1 MGHLEGR
8 TSPWSKVVETFPTT
22 PLGVTMARTTRL
34 LASLA
39 ALSFVV
45 ASCGGSSSSDTTD
58 AGDAAFTTIAE
69 GKLTVCS
76 DAPYEPF
83 EFKAEDGTWTGFDM
97 DLMTAIAARYDLAL
111 EVTVQPFDGIWLA
124 PKAGTCDVVA
134 SSMTITEER
143 AANAAFSDGYFD
155 SFQSLLVRTDDV
167 DTLNSVESLSGKTIA
182 VQTGTTGEEFA
193 KANAPEA
200 KIQSFDDAAA
210 MFLALESKQ
219 VDGVLQDFPIN
230 AFRAT
235 KMGTSAVSIKFDTEA
250 EKYGFA
256 AAQDNTKLIT
266 AINESLTEFRSNGK
280 YDEIFAKY
288 FGANG

>member
-1 MGHLEGR
+1 
-8 TSPWSKVVETFPTT
+8 
-22 PLGVTMARTTRL
+22 MARTTRL

-39 ALSFVV
+39 ALSFIV
-45 ASCGGSSSSDTTD
+45 ASCGGSDSASDTT
-58 AGDAAFTTIAE
+58 AAASTAAQELTFTPVAE

-83 EFKAEDGTWTGFDM
+83 EIQNEDKTWTGFDM
-97 DLMTAIAARYDLAL
+97 DLMSAIAQRYGLAL

-134 SSMTITEER
+134 SSLTITEER

-155 SFQSLLVRTDDV
+155 SFQSLLVRTADK
-167 DTLNSVESLSGKTIA
+167 DTLNTLASLSGKTVA
-182 VQTGTTGEEFA
+182 VQTGTTGEEYA
-193 KANAPEA
+193 KANAPDA

-219 VDGVLQDFPIN
+219 VDAVLQDFPIN

-235 KMGTSAVSIKFDTEA
+235 KMGTSVVSIKFDTES

-256 AAQDNTKLIT
+256 TSQENTELVK
-266 AINESLTEFRSNGK
+266 AINESLAEFRTNGV
-280 YDEIFAKY
+280 YDGIYKKY
-288 FGANG
+288 FG

>member
-1 MGHLEGR
+1 
-8 TSPWSKVVETFPTT
+8 
-22 PLGVTMARTTRL
+22 MARTTRL

-39 ALSFVV
+39 AFSFVV
-45 ASCGGSSSSDTTD
+45 ASCGGSSSSSDTTS
-58 AGDAAFTTIAE
+58 AAAATRSLKFTPVVE

-83 EFKAEDGTWTGFDM
+83 EFQNPDKSWTGFDM
-97 DLMTAIAARYDLAL
+97 DIMSAIAKRYGLTLD
-111 EVTVQPFDGIWLA
+111 VTVQPFDGIWLA

-134 SSMTITEER
+134 SSLTITPER

-155 SFQSLLVRTDDV
+155 SFQSLLVRTADK
-167 DTLNSVESLSGKTIA
+167 DTLNTLASLAGKNVA
-182 VQTGTTGEEFA
+182 VQTGTTGEEYA
-193 KANAPEA
+193 KKNAPGA

-219 VDGVLQDFPIN
+219 VDAVLQDFPIN

-235 KMGTSAVSIKFDTEA
+235 KMGTSVVSIKFDTES

-256 AAQDNTKLIT
+256 ASQDNTELVK
-266 AINESLTEFRSNGK
+266 AINESLTEFRKDGV
-280 YDEIFAKY
+280 YDGIYKKY
-288 FGANG
+288 FG

>member
-1 MGHLEGR
+1 
-8 TSPWSKVVETFPTT
+8 
-22 PLGVTMARTTRL
+22 MARTTRL

-45 ASCGGSSSSDTTD
+45 ASCGGSSSSSDTTS
-58 AGDAAFTTIAE
+58 AATGSLKFTPVAE

-83 EFKAEDGTWTGFDM
+83 EFQNPDKSWTGFDM
-97 DLMTAIAARYDLAL
+97 DIMSAIAKRYGLTL

-134 SSMTITEER
+134 SSLTITPER

-155 SFQSLLVRTDDV
+155 SFQSLLVRTADK
-167 DTLNSVESLSGKTIA
+167 DTLNSLASLAGKNVA
-182 VQTGTTGEEFA
+182 VQTGTTGEEYA
-193 KANAPEA
+193 KKNAPDA

-219 VDGVLQDFPIN
+219 VDAVLQDFPIN
-230 AFRAT
+230 AFRAI
-235 KMGTSAVSIKFDTEA
+235 KMGTSVVSIKFDTES

-256 AAQDNTKLIT
+256 ASQDNTELVK
-266 AINESLTEFRSNGK
+266 AINESLTEFHKNGL
-280 YDEIFAKY
+280 YDSIYKKY
-288 FGANG
+288 FG

>member
-1 MGHLEGR
+1 
-8 TSPWSKVVETFPTT
+8 
-22 PLGVTMARTTRL
+22 MARTTRL

-45 ASCGGSSSSDTTD
+45 ASCGGSSSDTTN
-58 AGDAAFTTIAE
+58 AGDAAFTPIAE

-83 EFKAEDGTWTGFDM
+83 EFQNEAGEWTGFDM

-134 SSMTITEER
+134 SSLTITEER

-167 DTLNSVESLSGKTIA
+167 DTLNSIESLSGKTLA

-235 KMGTSAVSIKFDTEA
+235 KMGTSAVSIKFDTES
-250 EKYGFA
+250 EQYGFA
-256 AAQDNTKLIT
+256 ASQDNTKLIE
-266 AINESLTEFRSNGK
+266 AINESLTEFKSNGK

-288 FGANG
+288 FGSNG